1 MRALS
6 ALVLGLTVAACSGGA
21 GATGSAAAP
30 PRNRDVVT
38 RAQIEAL
45 NVGDAYEVIQRMRR
59 DYLVG
64 RGSGSRQSYAVVYV
78 DGVRK
83 TGFDTLRSMR
93 AANIEEIRF
102 VSATD
107 ATTRFGT
114 DHGGGAIEIKT
125 RQ

>member
-6 ALVLGLTVAACSGGA
+6 ALVLGVVVASCGGGSGS
-21 GATGSAAAP
+21 GSAASA

-59 DYLVG
+59 DYLMG
-64 RGSGSRQSYAVVYV
+64 RGSGTRQSYAVVYV

-102 VSATD
+102 ISAVD